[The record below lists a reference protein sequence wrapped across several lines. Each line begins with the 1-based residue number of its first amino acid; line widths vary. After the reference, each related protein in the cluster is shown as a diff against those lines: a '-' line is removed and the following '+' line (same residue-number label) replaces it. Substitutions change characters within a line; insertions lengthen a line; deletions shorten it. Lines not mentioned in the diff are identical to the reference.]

1 MVVTADPSAWAAN
14 IVHDFT
20 DSPSS
25 STVHAPHDDVSQ
37 PTFVPLSPSASRT
50 KCTRRVRAS
59 TPCSVAEPLTVTRTT
74 SSVAASAVIGGL
86 AKGGPAGAGGGGAPR
101 APRPRR

>member
-37 PTFVPLSPSASRT
+37 PTFVPVRPHASRKYWT
-50 KCTRRVRAS
+50 SSVRGS
-59 TPCSVAEPLTVTRTT
+59 TSCSCAVPLTV
-74 SSVAASAVIGGL
+74 I
-86 AKGGPAGAGGGGAPR
+86 PIFM
-101 APRPRR
+101 